1 MFCGEMKVDLR
12 AHFLSV
18 HQEEEKI
25 KELSTLGKKER
36 IQAIATLRRQGILQK
51 NTKIVASGGDSR
63 DLMCERKSSGEKVM
77 CSRCSGVF
85 KGAYFYK
92 HKKSCMSPK
101 KRVNPRAL
109 NVRSLATPN
118 NPRPS
123 TEWDNVI
130 DKMDKDRFFDIIK
143 SDDVILQIG
152 KHVFDTRKP
161 TKCKDAKNNARR
173 AMRRLARL
181 VDATVG
187 ISTAAELFVV
197 GHFYELEDAIRVVCQ
212 TDSDADK
219 KMKAGLKIALGA
231 LLRMSAK
238 ILAADYIIRQQR
250 EKAIEVECFEKV
262 FNMNYSK
269 LFNDAEYQ
277 LKEKRQR
284 ENRKPTALPN
294 EGDLDKLRTHVNKC
308 ISEAIKVKST
318 LTKTRYVQL
327 RQVVLTRLTLL
338 NARRGSEPAR
348 MLIDDFKERDSWID
362 TTKLSSDDATVV
374 AKYSITYLMGK
385 GEKLVP
391 VLIPK
396 DCEKA
401 MIILADKTNRTAA
414 GVSEQNLFL
423 FAYTQMSEDGT
434 TGYNE
439 IMRVCQQIPIPV
451 ITATTIRH
459 RTSSMFWSIEGLD
472 GPTIENFMDHMGH
485 SREVDQNIYAVPPAL
500 RTIRTVAP
508 IIDQLDQVS

>member
-1 MFCGEMKVDLR
+1 MFCGQMKVDLR

-25 KELSTLGKKER
+25 KELGTLGKKER
-36 IQAIATLRRQGILQK
+36 IQAIAALRRQGIMQK
-51 NTKIVASGGDSR
+51 NTKIVASGGDTR
-63 DLMCERKSSGEKVM
+63 DLMCERKSAGEKVM

-85 KGAYFYK
+85 KEAYFYK
-92 HKKSCMSPK
+92 HKKTCLSPQK
-101 KRVNPRAL
+101 CVNPRAL
-109 NVRSLATPN
+109 DVRSLATPT

-123 TEWDNVI
+123 TEWDTVI
-130 DKMDKDRFFDIIK
+130 DKMDKDKLFDNIN

-152 KHVFDTRKP
+152 KHIYDARKP
-161 TKCKDAKNNARR
+161 AKCKDAKIKART
-173 AMRRLARL
+173 AMRRLAKL

-197 GHFYELEDAIRVVCQ
+197 ANFYQLEDAIKVICQ
-212 TDSDADK
+212 TDSGTDK
-219 KMKAGLKIALGA
+219 KMKAGLKIAIGA
-231 LLRMSAK
+231 LVRMSAK

-250 EKAIEVECFEKV
+250 EKAVEVEMFKKV

-269 LFNDAEYQ
+269 IFNDAEYQ

-284 ENRKPTALPN
+284 DNRKPTALPD
-294 EGDLDKLRTHVNKC
+294 EGDLEKLRSHLNKC
-308 ISEAIKVKST
+308 VSEAIRVKST

-327 RQVVLTRLTLL
+327 RQVVLARLTLL

-348 MLIDDFKERDSWID
+348 MLIKDFEERDSWID
-362 TTKLSSDDATVV
+362 TTKLSSDDATVLV
-374 AKYSITYLMGK
+374 KYSITFIIGK
-385 GEKLVP
+385 GATLVP
-391 VLIPK
+391 VLIQK

-401 MIILADKTNRTAA
+401 MTILANEKNRTAA
-414 GVSEQNLFL
+414 GVSEENLFM

-439 IMRVCQQIPIPV
+439 IMQVCHHISIPV
-451 ITATTIRH
+451 ITATSIRH

-472 GPTIENFMDHMGH
+472 
-485 SREVDQNIYAVPPAL
+485 
-500 RTIRTVAP
+500 
-508 IIDQLDQVS
+508 